1 MATDKISTQTQ
12 ITIMAAVDGSN
23 VKLFL
28 ANSGVML
35 DASDTVK
42 DKFAGN
48 TTASSIA
55 VTVVSANGP
64 VTVTNT
70 SGSWTWTQN
79 QVSAGGAT
87 LYYSSATGDMPGKG
101 DSASNEFNIE
111 VNGIQADPTVVIK
124 RGGTANDLVVG
135 SGRKQG

>member
-28 ANSGVML
+28 ANSGVSL

-48 TTASSIA
+48 TNASSIT
-55 VTVVSANGP
+55 VTVISANGP

-70 SGSWTWTQN
+70 SGSWTWAQN
-79 QVSAGGAT
+79 QITAGDST
-87 LYYSSATGDMPGKG
+87 IYFSSATGDIPGKG
-101 DSASNEFNIE
+101 DSVTNEFTIE
-111 VNGIQADPTVVIK
+111 VDGIQADPTVVIK
-124 RGGTANDLVVG
+124 RGGTANNLVVG
-135 SGRKQG
+135 SRPKQG